1 MNLNLATYLIFFTLV
16 VFITV
21 KVGWTF
27 YTNGEHFICDLI
39 PEDLHLAQS
48 INKILLVGYYLLN
61 IGYAATVISM
71 WDRVLSIQD
80 LISSISSKA
89 GFIIIGLGIIHYS
102 NIAMLHFYKKYR
114 TRIINKK

>member
-1 MNLNLATYLIFFTLV
+1 MNLMTYIIFFTLV

-27 YTNGEHFICDLI
+27 YVNGEHFICDLI
-39 PEDLHLAQS
+39 PEDVELAQS

-61 IGYAATVISM
+61 IGFATTFISM
-71 WDRVLSIQD
+71 WDTVLTIQD

-89 GFIIIGLGIIHYS
+89 GFIILGLGIMHYT

-114 TRIINKK
+114 TRIINKN